1 MHTNAT
7 LFLKHAHIKTKKKVT
22 HYNHIYIY
30 NNKQQKVAI
39 EFNFN

>member
-1 MHTNAT
+1 MRT
-7 LFLKHAHIKTKKKVT
+7 LKQKKKKVT